1 MMMLGHNR
9 LRACLMASLTI
20 IVAALLSSLPTVSA
34 SQECLQIREEYDL
47 RSLARNDNVFLIVY
61 DDETAHVQKNIC
73 NKLRLHDISGKK
85 IGPNGSATV
94 FAHLEVTATTRNFA
108 STLNVGQFPS
118 FLFISAGID
127 DTSKYSDHATIY
139 KQDSDVLD
147 TAAFSDF
154 ARKHVG
160 FSPLGNDVF
169 TIIFFDSVASRF
181 VSYGN
186 ASGLNR
192 LKQKGLVLLVKFA
205 TLVGYKEP
213 FKSIGKLYN
222 RAFAMSLEY
231 GIEYSSRHVV
241 RMEHN
246 LQSGNLTPAEYHELQ
261 QKIAILK
268 SFSQPKTLTA
278 EDDKKIYTHVALH
291 IGLIVAALILILLP
305 ADRNSEE
312 DEEPFDTPVIAKVI
326 DDK

>member
-127 DTSKYSDHATIY
+127 DTSKYSDHTTIY

-147 TAAFSDF
+147 TASFSDF

-192 LKQKGLVLLVKFA
+192 LKQKGLVLSLSSLHLLDIRSLSKASENCTIARLQCHWNMELSTVVDMWCAWKIIFNQA
-205 TLVGYKEP
+205 T
-213 FKSIGKLYN
+213 
-222 RAFAMSLEY
+222 
-231 GIEYSSRHVV
+231 
-241 RMEHN
+241 
-246 LQSGNLTPAEYHELQ
+246 
-261 QKIAILK
+261 
-268 SFSQPKTLTA
+268 
-278 EDDKKIYTHVALH
+278 
-291 IGLIVAALILILLP
+291 
-305 ADRNSEE
+305 
-312 DEEPFDTPVIAKVI
+312 
-326 DDK
+326 